1 MTRQSGLWPRPR
13 VQNPQT
19 DPGEPSCARRPS
31 RYLNGGMRLG
41 SQRYNAACRISTMA
55 QRSLLPAPYIAGR
68 FKQVKNADKPVRLAL
83 FVLFVL
89 MPLAYMGAV
98 LKNID
103 FEFVFLAI
111 WLLTGVLAMYAEVQ
125 VKPKAKLKAFHYLSL
140 GLVLIGVPGLAVSQ
154 PRTVALIYLFGFIGV
169 ILIKLIVV
177 LMIIPR
183 CLYES
188 NVSPVR
194 VLIRGLLTGALLT
207 CVINNVL
214 YAARGVT
221 ILTPGRALFTDW
233 FHPNAAALYGS
244 ITVLAAIIEP
254 NLNKWYKAFAIGT
267 GFYTLLVTQGRSSLF
282 STLGIL
288 AFLFL
293 LELVHDPKKYAVQGM
308 LWLASLAGG
317 SVVLA
322 GAIRNLPA
330 IKNIEER
337 TFQSDDPLAG
347 RLDYIEFSIEYWSKS
362 QLIGFGQKQAPA
374 VDSFWMASLMQ
385 YGILGLFIYVVF
397 YLVSGYR
404 GYKLF
409 TSKNPELRLLGK
421 FIMMVTLS
429 FFVRSFTDDN
439 HALQLSN
446 IVGNVYC
453 IAVGL
458 AFLVDP
464 SSKRWMTQ
472 ETGKL
477 PVPQGPTLVRPEP
490 AG

>member
-1 MTRQSGLWPRPR
+1 
-13 VQNPQT
+13 
-19 DPGEPSCARRPS
+19 
-31 RYLNGGMRLG
+31 
-41 SQRYNAACRISTMA
+41 MA

-68 FKQVKNADKPVRLAL
+68 FKQVKNADRPVRIAL

-125 VKPKAKLKAFHYLSL
+125 VKPKAKLKAFHFLSL

-154 PRTVALIYLFGFIGV
+154 PRTIALVYLFGFIGV

-188 NVSPVR
+188 NISPVR

-207 CVINNVL
+207 CIINNVL

-221 ILTPGRALFTDW
+221 ILTPGRALFSDW

-254 NLNKWYKAFAIGT
+254 SLNKWYKGFAVGV

-282 STLGIL
+282 STIGIL
-288 AFLFL
+288 VFLFL
-293 LELVHDPKKYAVQGM
+293 LELIHDPKKYTVRGM
-308 LWLASLAGG
+308 LWLASLTGAG
-317 SVVLA
+317 VVFA
-322 GAIRNLPA
+322 SSIRNLPA
-330 IKNIEER
+330 IKSIEER
-337 TFQSDDPLAG
+337 TFKTDDPLAG
-347 RLDYIEFSIEYWSKS
+347 RLDYIEFSVEYWSKS
-362 QLIGFGQKQAPA
+362 QLVGYGQKQAPA

-385 YGILGLFIYVVF
+385 YGIIGLFFYVAF
-397 YLVSGYR
+397 YMVCGYR
-404 GYKLF
+404 GYRLF
-409 TSKNPELRLLGK
+409 TSRNPELQLLGK
-421 FIMMVTLS
+421 FILMITLS

-458 AFLVDP
+458 AFLVEP
-464 SSKRWMTQ
+464 ASRRWMAGDTYKASSSPSPNLA
-472 ETGKL
+472 E
-477 PVPQGPTLVRPEP
+477 PVPAQ
-490 AG
+490 